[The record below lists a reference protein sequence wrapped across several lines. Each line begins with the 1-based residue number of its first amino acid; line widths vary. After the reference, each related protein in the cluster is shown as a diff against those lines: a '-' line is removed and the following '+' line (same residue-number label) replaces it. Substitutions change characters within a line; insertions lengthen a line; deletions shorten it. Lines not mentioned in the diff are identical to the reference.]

1 MVLRTHTD
9 HDSTSEGLPAGK
21 DLRQIKAKSAAS
33 NSGDDVDDIER
44 ASTQDEHEASEED
57 EDGNE
62 KSQPKA
68 SLDLKRTAS
77 RTSNALERVFTTRSI
92 TNPGPPPDGGI
103 KAWTQ
108 VACAWFVIFTT
119 WGWVNS
125 YGSFQTYYT
134 LNLDESASTI
144 SWIGT
149 VQNWFTFF
157 VGAFSGRLLDAGL
170 FVPTLIVGSV
180 LQLLG
185 IFLMSVSTKFWHLML
200 TQGVLTGLGGGIFFT
215 PSMGLIATYFS
226 KKRAFAIGIATTGN
240 SAGGMIYP
248 VLVRQLLPK
257 IGFAW
262 TTRVLG
268 FLNLALLAVV
278 IAFMRPRL
286 PPRKSGPLV
295 DWSAFREKTY
305 AFFVAGLFF
314 VIWGIYYTF
323 YYIASFGVDQV
334 GMDYTAS
341 TLLVIIINGA
351 GFPARVIP
359 PYFADKVGQLN
370 MLVPTLF
377 CLTIVAYSWLAV
389 DNVAGLYVFTCFYGL
404 VSAAFQCLIPSTV
417 ASITP
422 DLSMVGTRLGM
433 AFSTLSFA
441 ALTGPPIG
449 GALQSTMGGDYT
461 GASVWAAT
469 AVLVCAVLFV
479 FARTSKAGLKLRVKC

>member
-1 MVLRTHTD
+1 MVFHTHTD
-9 HDSTSEGLPAGK
+9 REE
-21 DLRQIKAKSAAS
+21 DLNQPNCQKPCKSAVAT
-33 NSGDDVDDIER
+33 SGDDLDGIER
-44 ASTQDEHEASEED
+44 ASTQHENREEYETDEST
-57 EDGNE
+57 NE
-62 KSQPKA
+62 KRQQPEKP
-68 SLDLKRTAS
+68 SLELKRTAS
-77 RTSNALERVFTTRSI
+77 RASNALDRVFTTRSL

-108 VACAWFVIFTT
+108 VACGWFVIFTT

-149 VQNWFTFF
+149 IQNWFTFF

-170 FVPTLIVGSV
+170 FVPTLIVGSL
-180 LQLLG
+180 LQLIG

-215 PSMGLIATYFS
+215 PSMGLIATYFN

-248 VLVRQLLPK
+248 VIVRQLLPQ
-257 IGFAW
+257 IGFPW
-262 TTRVLG
+262 TVRVLG
-268 FLNLALLAVV
+268 FLNLALLALV

-295 DWSAFREKTY
+295 DWSAFTEKTY
-305 AFFVAGLFF
+305 AFFVGGLFF

-323 YYIASFGVDQV
+323 YYIASFGVDEV
-334 GMDYTAS
+334 GLEFTAS
-341 TLLVIIINGA
+341 TVLVIVINGV

-377 CLTIVAYSWLAV
+377 CLMIVAYCWLAV
-389 DNVAGLYVFTCFYGL
+389 DSVPGLYVFTCFYGL

-469 AVLVCAVLFV
+469 SVLVCFVLFV
-479 FARTSKAGLKLRVKC
+479 LARLSKAGTKLGVKC